1 MWVRHLAA
9 KALGCTM
16 STDRDSAGQ
25 NIQVQEADW
34 TFGGQTPAAFT
45 EHIRQSVPFYDT
57 GHELVG
63 KLSDYFV
70 RDQSVCYDLGTSTGV
85 LAARLARRHANR
97 PGAQWIG
104 IDIKPEMIRQA
115 EIENGGIANLEF
127 VTDDVLHYPYLS
139 SDLITS
145 YYTIQFIPPAV
156 RQDLFNRVFN
166 ALNWGGAFLLFEKV
180 RACDARFQDIIQ
192 TLYTDYKL
200 DEGYSPSEIINKTKS
215 LKGILEPFSTQG
227 NLDLLKRAGFVDIIT
242 VFKYLCFEGFLA
254 IK

>member
-1 MWVRHLAA
+1 MD
-9 KALGCTM
+9 KEN
-16 STDRDSAGQ
+16 SAGQ
-25 NIQVQEADW
+25 HILVQEADW
-34 TFGGQTPAAFT
+34 TFGGQTPATFT
-45 EHIRQSVPFYDT
+45 EHIQQSVPFYDT

-70 RDQSVCYDLGTSTGV
+70 KDQSVCYDLGTSTGV
-85 LAARLARRHANR
+85 LAGKLARRHARR

-104 IDIKPEMIRQA
+104 IDIEPAMIQQA
-115 EIENGGIANLEF
+115 RAENGGLDTIEF
-127 VTDDVLHYPYLS
+127 MVDDITLYPYLP

-145 YYTIQFIPPAV
+145 YYTIQFVPPAV

-166 ALNWGGAFLLFEKV
+166 ALNWGGAFILFEKV

-200 DEGYSPSEIINKTKS
+200 DQGYTPTEIINKTRS

>member
-1 MWVRHLAA
+1 MTN
-9 KALGCTM
+9 KK
-16 STDRDSAGQ
+16 SAGQ
-25 NIQVQEADW
+25 NIRVREAAW
-34 TFGGQTPAAFT
+34 SFGGKTSMAFSD
-45 EHIRQSVPFYDT
+45 HVKKSVPFYT
-57 GHELVG
+57 QGHELVC

-70 RDQSVCYDLGTSTGV
+70 KDQSVCYDLGTSTGV
-85 LAARLARRHANR
+85 LLSKLARRHANR
-97 PGAQWIG
+97 PGVQWIG
-104 IDIKPEMIRQA
+104 IDIETDMIDQA
-115 EIENGGIANLEF
+115 GVESGTRENIEFIA
-127 VTDDVLHYPYLS
+127 DDITLYPYLD

-145 YYTIQFIPPAV
+145 YYTIHFVPPAV
-156 RQDLFNRVFN
+156 RQDLFNKVFN

-200 DEGYSPSEIINKTKS
+200 DQGYSPAEIINKTKS
-215 LKGILEPFSTQG
+215 LKGVLEPFSTQG

>member
-1 MWVRHLAA
+1 MTE
-9 KALGCTM
+9 KN
-16 STDRDSAGQ
+16 STGQ
-25 NIQVQEADW
+25 NITAGESDW
-34 TFGGQTPAAFT
+34 TFGGHTPAAFT
-45 EHIRQSVPFYDT
+45 EHIQQSVPFYDT
-57 GHELVG
+57 GHELVC

-70 RDQSVCYDLGTSTGV
+70 KDQSVCYDLGTSTGV
-85 LAARLARRHANR
+85 LLSKLARRHANR
-97 PGAQWIG
+97 PGVQWIG
-104 IDIKPEMIRQA
+104 IDIETDMIEQA
-115 EIENGGIANLEF
+115 GVESGTSENIEF
-127 VTDDVLHYPYLS
+127 VVDDITLYPYLD

-145 YYTIQFIPPAV
+145 YYTIQFVPPAV
-156 RQDLFNRVFN
+156 RQDLFNKVFN

-200 DEGYSPSEIINKTKS
+200 DQGYSPSEIINKTKS
-215 LKGILEPFSTQG
+215 LKGVLEPFSTQG

>member
-1 MWVRHLAA
+1 M
-9 KALGCTM
+9 
-16 STDRDSAGQ
+16 TDKNSAGQ
-25 NIQVQEADW
+25 NIRVQEAAW
-34 TFGGQTPAAFT
+34 SFSGKTPETFSD
-45 EHIRQSVPFYDT
+45 HVKKSVPFYT
-57 GHELVG
+57 KGHELVG

-70 RDQSVCYDLGTSTGV
+70 KDQSICYDLGTSTGV
-85 LAARLARRHANR
+85 LLSKLARRHANR
-97 PGAQWIG
+97 PGVQWIG
-104 IDIKPEMIRQA
+104 IDIEPEMIEQA
-115 EIENGGIANLEF
+115 RTESKTSENIEF
-127 VTDDVLHYPYLS
+127 VIDDIILYPYLD

-156 RQDLFNRVFN
+156 RQDLFNKVFK

-200 DEGYSPSEIINKTKS
+200 DQGYSPKEIINKTKS
-215 LKGILEPFSTQG
+215 LKGVLEPFSTQG

>member
-1 MWVRHLAA
+1 V
-9 KALGCTM
+9 T
-16 STDRDSAGQ
+16 TDKDSAGQ
-25 NIQVQEADW
+25 NIRVQEADW

-45 EHIRQSVPFYDT
+45 EHIQQSVPFYDK
-57 GHELVG
+57 GHELVC

-70 RDQSVCYDLGTSTGV
+70 KDQSVCYDLGTSTGV
-85 LAARLARRHANR
+85 LLSKLARRHANR
-97 PGAQWIG
+97 PGVQWIG
-104 IDIKPEMIRQA
+104 IDIETDMIEQA
-115 EIENGGIANLEF
+115 RVENGPSENIEF
-127 VTDDVLHYPYLS
+127 VVDDITLYPYLN

-145 YYTIQFIPPAV
+145 YYTIQFVPPAV
-156 RQDLFNRVFN
+156 RQDLFNKVFN

-200 DEGYSPSEIINKTKS
+200 DQGYSPTEIINKTKS
-215 LKGILEPFSTQG
+215 LKGVLEPFSTQG

>member
-1 MWVRHLAA
+1 MN
-9 KALGCTM
+9 K
-16 STDRDSAGQ
+16 DNSAGQ

-45 EHIRQSVPFYDT
+45 EHIQQSVPFYDT

-70 RDQSVCYDLGTSTGV
+70 KDQSVCYDLGTSTGV
-85 LAARLARRHANR
+85 LAGKLARRHVRR

-104 IDIKPEMIRQA
+104 IDIEPAMVQQA
-115 EIENGGIANLEF
+115 RAENGGLENIEF
-127 VTDDVLHYPYLS
+127 VVDDITLYPYLA

-145 YYTIQFIPPAV
+145 YYTIQFVPPAV
-156 RQDLFNRVFN
+156 RQDIFNRVFN
-166 ALNWGGAFLLFEKV
+166 ALNWGGAFILFEKV

-192 TLYTDYKL
+192 TLYSDYKL
-200 DEGYSPSEIINKTKS
+200 DQGYTPTEIINKTKS

>member
-1 MWVRHLAA
+1 MN
-9 KALGCTM
+9 KEN
-16 STDRDSAGQ
+16 SAGQ

-45 EHIRQSVPFYDT
+45 EHIQQSVPFYDT
-57 GHELVG
+57 GHELVC
-63 KLSDYFV
+63 KFSDYFV
-70 RDQSVCYDLGTSTGV
+70 KDQSVCYDLGTSTGV
-85 LAARLARRHANR
+85 LLSKLARRHANR
-97 PGAQWIG
+97 PGVQWIG
-104 IDIKPEMIRQA
+104 IDIETDMIEQA
-115 EIENGGIANLEF
+115 RVESKSSKNIEF
-127 VTDDVLHYPYLS
+127 VADDITLYPYLD

-145 YYTIQFIPPAV
+145 YYTIQFVPPAV
-156 RQDLFNRVFN
+156 RQDLFNKVFN

-200 DEGYSPSEIINKTKS
+200 DQGYSPAEIINKTKS
-215 LKGILEPFSTQG
+215 LKGVLEPFSTQG

-242 VFKYLCFEGFLA
+242 VFKYLCFEGFLV